1 MTTSVGDV
9 PGKAENTAETP
20 KEHGDL
26 SAVVTTQQIAEAKN
40 ETVAEE
46 NKSVPA
52 DESQEMEQ
60 GKETTEAN
68 PPLSPTGS
76 LHSESGESGTG
87 VRVWISFGQFDPIC
101 PLLTNLLSGASV
113 YLFLAPY
120 IFWKQSSYIF
130 L

>member
-9 PGKAENTAETP
+9 PGKPENTAETR

-26 SAVVTTQQIAEAKN
+26 SAVVNTQQIAETKSGTFAQ
-40 ETVAEE
+40 E
-46 NKSVPA
+46 NKSVLA

-60 GKETTEAN
+60 GKELTEAN

-87 VRVWISFGQFDPIC
+87 VRV
-101 PLLTNLLSGASV
+101 
-113 YLFLAPY
+113 
-120 IFWKQSSYIF
+120 
-130 L
+130 

>member
-1 MTTSVGDV
+1 MVTPATAMATPCAMTTSVAKPTSIAMTTSVGDV
-9 PGKAENTAETP
+9 PGKPENTAETP

-26 SAVVTTQQIAEAKN
+26 SAVVTTQQIAETKN

-60 GKETTEAN
+60 GKEPTEAN

-87 VRVWISFGQFDPIC
+87 VRG
-101 PLLTNLLSGASV
+101 
-113 YLFLAPY
+113 
-120 IFWKQSSYIF
+120 
-130 L
+130 

>member
-1 MTTSVGDV
+1 MATTVAMATPCAMTTSVAKPTSIAMTTSVGDV

-26 SAVVTTQQIAEAKN
+26 SAVVTTQQIAETKN

-60 GKETTEAN
+60 GKEPAETN

-87 VRVWISFGQFDPIC
+87 VRV
-101 PLLTNLLSGASV
+101 
-113 YLFLAPY
+113 
-120 IFWKQSSYIF
+120 
-130 L
+130 